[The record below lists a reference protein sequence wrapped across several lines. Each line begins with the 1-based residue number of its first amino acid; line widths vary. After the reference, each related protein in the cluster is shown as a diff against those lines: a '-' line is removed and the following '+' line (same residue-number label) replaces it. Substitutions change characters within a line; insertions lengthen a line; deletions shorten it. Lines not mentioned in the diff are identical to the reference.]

1 MSAALKVIDDVDNCV
16 YKTYAVLFGGLG
28 GASVGYNRSMI
39 EYGGKVYKLKQLCSI
54 DADPD
59 VSRYHDE
66 ITGEKTAVVMDL
78 FTRDQYI
85 AWHGHE
91 PPEEWREATPW
102 DIWVA
107 MGCQVPYFLFTSPPC
122 KGLSGLLPEKSAQSE
137 KYQALNQLTIR
148 GIDLVLRACLEYGGS
163 LPAFIQLENVPR
175 IQTRGASLLAQIKK
189 LLKKFGYAINMR
201 GDHNLG
207 EIGELGQSRTRFLIM
222 ARQESQV
229 PVFLNYPARKKLRTI
244 GDVIGPLPLPG
255 DTVNGGPMHRLPN
268 LQWKTWVRLA
278 LIRAGGDWRDLQT
291 VPFEEYRIVHEPRG
305 GAYAVE
311 DWSEASRTVTGSAG
325 PGRSNGATA
334 VSDPR
339 FGFGGGT
346 HRSLYRVSRHD
357 EAGPTVTG
365 AHRPNNGAISVSDP
379 RLNDREGRHPGV
391 YRVVRSDDS
400 APCITG
406 TRFGSGAL
414 AVADPRFDE
423 TSSMYN
429 GGYKVTK
436 WEETGGTVTS
446 GAGPSSGRH
455 VVSAPRVNTT
465 LHPDSY
471 GVQEWGKASKS
482 VRAASRIMQSA
493 SSISDPRLSENP
505 KRYTD
510 KYRMQSMDG
519 PAATVTG
526 VTDVQSG
533 AQLVA
538 DVRIGSSR
546 RAGTYG
552 VQAWDEPGKTIIG
565 SSDIHAGTCAIADPR
580 PFPADNDRGVWTIVA
595 PDGTV
600 HRPLTTFENA
610 MLQGF
615 PHYLPDGR
623 PFQLEGC
630 SDAKAREY
638 IGNAVP
644 PPAAQAMG
652 NEILLAA
659 AQAEIGESFELTW
672 NDVWVAPIIDELPAV
687 LH

>member
-1 MSAALKVIDDVDNCV
+1 VSAALKVLDDGDNCV
-16 YKTYAVLFGGLG
+16 YKPYVVLFGGLG

-54 DADPD
+54 DSDPN

-78 FTRDQYI
+78 FTREQYI

-91 PPEEWREATPW
+91 PPPEWREVTPW
-102 DIWVA
+102 DMWVA
-107 MGCQVPYFLFTSPPC
+107 MRYQVPYFLFTSPPC

-137 KYQALNQLTIR
+137 KYQALNQLTVR

-175 IQTRGASLLAQIKK
+175 IQTRGKSLLQQIKRM
-189 LLKKFGYAINMR
+189 LKKFGYAINMR

-207 EIGELGQSRTRFLIM
+207 EIGALGQNRMRFLIM

-229 PVFLNYPARKKLRTI
+229 PVFLNYPVKKKLRTI

-255 DTVNGGPMHRLPN
+255 DTENGGPMHRLPN

-278 LIRAGGDWRDLQT
+278 LIKAGGDWRDLQT

-339 FGFGGGT
+339 FGFGSGT
-346 HRSLYRVSRHD
+346 HQSIYRVSRHD
-357 EAGPTVTG
+357 EPGPTVTG

-379 RLNDREGRHPGV
+379 RLNDRDGRHPGV
-391 YRVVRSDDS
+391 YRVVHSDEA

-414 AVADPRFDE
+414 AISDPRNPGE
-423 TSSMYN
+423 VHKGNYN
-429 GGYKVTK
+429 RAGG
-436 WEETGGTVTS
+436 
-446 GAGPSSGRH
+446 
-455 VVSAPRVNTT
+455 N
-465 LHPDSY
+465 
-471 GVQEWGKASKS
+471 GVQDWDKPSKTIRGKMMICNSEA
-482 VRAASRIMQSA
+482 
-493 SSISDPRLSENP
+493 SISDPRLSDIP

-510 KYRMQSMDG
+510 KYRMQSMDQA
-519 PAATVTG
+519 AATITG

-538 DVRIGSSR
+538 DVRLGCSPRSGS
-546 RAGTYG
+546 YG
-552 VQAWDEPGKTIIG
+552 VQAWDEPGKTVVG
-565 SSDIHAGTCAIADPR
+565 AGDIHSGTCAIADPR
-580 PFPADNDRGVWTIVA
+580 PFPADKDRGVWTIIA

-615 PHYLPDGR
+615 PQYLPDGR

-659 AQAEIGESFELTW
+659 AQAEVGESFELSW
-672 NDVWVAPIIDELPAV
+672 NDVWVAPIIDELPV
-687 LH
+687 MVH

>member
-1 MSAALKVIDDVDNCV
+1 MGEPAFPLDNCS

-28 GASVGYNRSMI
+28 GASLGYNRSMI
-39 EYGGKVYKLKQLCSI
+39 EFGGKVYKLKQLCSI
-54 DADPD
+54 DSDPD

-78 FTRDQYI
+78 FTRQQYI
-85 AWHGHE
+85 DWHGHE
-91 PPEEWREATPW
+91 PPADWREMTPW
-102 DIWVA
+102 DMWVA
-107 MGCQVPYFLFTSPPC
+107 MDYQVPYFLFTSPPC
-122 KGLSGLLPEKSAQSE
+122 KGLSGLLPEKSAKSQ
-137 KYQALNQLTIR
+137 KYQALNQLTTR

-163 LPAFIQLENVPR
+163 VPAFIQLENVPR
-175 IQTRGASLLAQIKK
+175 IQSRGKSLLAQIKK
-189 LLKKFGYAINMR
+189 VLTKYGYAINMR

-207 EIGELGQSRTRFLIM
+207 EIGSLGQNRMRFLIM
-222 ARQESQV
+222 ARQESQA
-229 PVFLNYPARKKLRTI
+229 PIFMNYPARKKLRTI

-255 DTVNGGPMHRLPN
+255 NTEDGGPQHKLPQ
-268 LQWKTWVRLA
+268 LQWKTWIRLA
-278 LIRAGGDWRDLQT
+278 LIKAGGDWRDLQEI
-291 VPFEEYRIVHEPRG
+291 PFEEYRIVHEPRG

-311 DWSEASRTVTGSAG
+311 DWNDPSRTVTGAAG

-339 FGFGGGT
+339 FGFGDGT
-346 HRSLYRVSRHD
+346 HQAIYRVSRHD
-357 EAGPTVTG
+357 EPGPTVTG
-365 AHRPNNGAISVSDP
+365 AHRPNNGAICVSDP
-379 RLNDREGRHPGV
+379 RLNEREGRHPGV
-391 YRVVRSDDS
+391 YRVVRSEET

-414 AVADPRFDE
+414 AVSDARLGDKAKF
-423 TSSMYN
+423 N
-429 GGYKVTK
+429 HAYKVSE
-436 WEETGGTVTS
+436 WDEVGGTVAS
-446 GAGPSSGRH
+446 GGGPSNGGH
-455 VVSAPRVNTT
+455 VVADPRVNTK

-471 GVQEWGKASKS
+471 GVQDWDKTSKS
-482 VRAASRIMQSA
+482 IRSASRIMQSA
-493 SSISDPRLSENP
+493 SSISDPRLSDLP

-510 KYRMQSMDG
+510 KYRMQSMEE

-538 DVRIGSSR
+538 DVRLGCSPRSGS
-546 RAGTYG
+546 YG
-552 VQAWDEPGKTIIG
+552 VQAWDDVGKTVTG
-565 SSDIHAGTCAIADPR
+565 SGDIHSGAFAVADPR
-580 PFPADNDRGVWTIVA
+580 PFPEDKDRGVWTIISE
-595 PDGTV
+595 DGTV
-600 HRPLTTFENA
+600 HRPLTTYELA

-615 PHYLPDGR
+615 PTHLPDGR

-644 PPAAQAMG
+644 PPSAQAMG

-659 AQAEIGESFELTW
+659 AQAEVGESFSLSW
-672 NDVWVAPIIDELPAV
+672 NEVWVAPIIDELAEAV